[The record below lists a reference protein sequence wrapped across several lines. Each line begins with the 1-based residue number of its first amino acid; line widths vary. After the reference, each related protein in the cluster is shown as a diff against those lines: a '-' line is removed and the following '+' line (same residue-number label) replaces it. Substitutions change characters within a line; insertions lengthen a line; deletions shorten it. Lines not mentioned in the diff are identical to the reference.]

1 MGGRAGPIPDAREDG
16 YPRHLLRDPLP
27 PEGEPMIRRLLALSL
42 LLAGGTASADS
53 ASDFQ
58 DRVLP
63 LLQARCISCH
73 GPEKQKG
80 KLRLDSRAAI
90 LKGGENGPAIVP
102 GDPERSLLMQAV
114 RQTHADIK
122 MPPKEK
128 LAADQVDA
136 LAAWIKDGARWV
148 EPAAAAAPSGPIG
161 NAWSDA
167 RNPIVRIFGGKR
179 LDLWSLK

>member
-1 MGGRAGPIPDAREDG
+1 M
-16 YPRHLLRDPLP
+16 
-27 PEGEPMIRRLLALSL
+27 RRLLIVAL
-42 LLAGGTASADS
+42 LLAGKTASADS

-80 KLRLDSRAAI
+80 KLRLDSRAAL

-102 GDPERSLLMQAV
+102 GDPEKSLLMQAV

-136 LAAWIKDGARWV
+136 LAAWIKDGAPWV
-148 EPAAAAAPSGPIG
+148 EIAAASPAGKLG
-161 NAWSDA
+161 DAWSDP

-179 LDLWSLK
+179 LDLWSLRKITRPAV